1 MNSTSPEQPNVPGET
16 PPATGANPPSAFSE
30 AAQKAAETTRQAAQ
44 SVQQTAR
51 DFTDAAKTRSAQFV
65 ENRKAQINR
74 DPTTALLEALVIG
87 FIIGLLVRL
96 LESSKDSRTT
106 RNINVE
112 HKPTLEEA
120 KFHLGSL
127 FLPFVWPFYR
137 GARRQY
143 HRSAEKV
150 QDTYSKVKET
160 DLRKLGKKSAKKV
173 EQWVDDE
180 VTPAMEC
187 GWKKLRKLWS

>member
-16 PPATGANPPSAFSE
+16 PPAAGANPPSAFSE
-30 AAQKAAETTRQAAQ
+30 AAQKAVETTRQAAQ

-51 DFTDAAKTRSAQFV
+51 DFTDAAKARSAQFV

-87 FIIGLLVRL
+87 FVIGLLVRL
-96 LESSKDSRTT
+96 LERSKDSRTP
-106 RNINVE
+106 RNIDVE

-120 KFHLGSL
+120 KFHVGSL
-127 FLPFVWPFYR
+127 FLPFVWPFYQ

-143 HRSAEKV
+143 RRSAEKV